1 MGELDSKVALV
12 TGAGQGIGQGI
23 ALALAK
29 AGASVG
35 LVGRRRE
42 PLEETAALIHAVGGK
57 TAIALADVAVRA
69 EVDAA
74 VAHIEKELGPV
85 WSLVN
90 NAIATERQTL
100 EHVTDENMD
109 RTIRSGI
116 YGSLY
121 MMQACFAGMKANGGG
136 RIFNFGSGTGT
147 MGLTHNVA
155 YSIAK
160 EGVRSLAKV
169 AASDWGKYNITANTI
184 CPIASTPLY
193 DSMWA
198 KATEAEKA
206 AHLAEIPLRRI
217 GDSEK
222 DVGAL
227 VVFLSGPGGGYITSR
242 TFHVDGGKCYY
253 DR

>member
-1 MGELDSKVALV
+1 MTK
-12 TGAGQGIGQGI
+12 
-23 ALALAK
+23 
-29 AGASVG
+29 
-35 LVGRRRE
+35 R
-42 PLEETAALIHAVGGK
+42 
-57 TAIALADVAVRA
+57 
-69 EVDAA
+69 
-74 VAHIEKELGPV
+74 
-85 WSLVN
+85 
-90 NAIATERQTL
+90 
-100 EHVTDENMD
+100 
-109 RTIRSGI
+109 
-116 YGSLY
+116 
-121 MMQACFAGMKANGGG
+121 
-136 RIFNFGSGTGT
+136 SGTGT
-147 MGLTHNVA
+147 MGLTHNAA

-193 DSMWA
+193 DSMWE
-198 KATEAEKA
+198 KATEAEKQ
-206 AHLAEIPLRRI
+206 AHLAEIPLRRL